1 MKTWTR
7 LSQVHSSLIPHP
19 PSILSCVCLDG
30 IPAATISVSSLG
42 SDTPQPVSS
51 ATSSNESAIAAYK
64 QQINSYAN
72 ARDYLMRFTDS
83 LLITTSYS
91 IKLQSASL
99 AQLTQSINQL
109 TRTSAVIMRFFS
121 FIPTHPH
128 LPFLTAS
135 ADDRLTTMPS
145 AGSISLFDG
154 QQNRL

>member
-1 MKTWTR
+1 MKTCTR
-7 LSQVHSSLIPHP
+7 LSQVHSSLIRHP

-83 LLITTSYS
+83 LLITTSNS

-109 TRTSAVIMRFFS
+109 TRSSAVTMRFS

-128 LPFLTAS
+128 LPFLTAF
-135 ADDRLTTMPS
+135 ADDRFTTMPS
-145 AGSISLFDG
+145 AGSVSVFDG
-154 QQNRL
+154 HPSRL